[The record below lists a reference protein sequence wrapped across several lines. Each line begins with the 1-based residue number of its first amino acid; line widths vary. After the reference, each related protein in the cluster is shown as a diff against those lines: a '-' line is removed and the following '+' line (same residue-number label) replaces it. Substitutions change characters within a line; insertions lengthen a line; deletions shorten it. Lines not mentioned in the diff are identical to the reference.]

1 MIQVSRMAH
10 SSHVLCFFFNSKI
23 KNKGSTMPV
32 HGATSGQG
40 KEGIDPFTRK
50 TSVKKILKGQK
61 KQQGSSRF
69 RTKGQRELVQLSLL
83 KGYESSIF

>member
-1 MIQVSRMAH
+1 
-10 SSHVLCFFFNSKI
+10 
-23 KNKGSTMPV
+23 MPV

-40 KEGIDPFTRK
+40 KESLDPFTRK

-69 RTKGQRELVQLSLL
+69 RTKGTPELVPLSLL
-83 KGYESSIF
+83 KGIYAPLYSPFSFSPLFSPFGR

>member
-1 MIQVSRMAH
+1 
-10 SSHVLCFFFNSKI
+10 
-23 KNKGSTMPV
+23 MPV

-40 KEGIDPFTRK
+40 KEAVDPFTRK

-69 RTKGQRELVQLSLL
+69 RNKGTPELVPLSLL
-83 KGYESSIF
+83 KGKVLPVFPSVLVD